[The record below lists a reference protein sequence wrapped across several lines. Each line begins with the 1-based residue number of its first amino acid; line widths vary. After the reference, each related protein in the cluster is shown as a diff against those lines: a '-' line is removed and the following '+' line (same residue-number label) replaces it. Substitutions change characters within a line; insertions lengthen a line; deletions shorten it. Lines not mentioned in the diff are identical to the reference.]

1 MLLWMK
7 FFNQETKQMPNNILK
22 GIVYALA
29 ACFLWGLISVVP
41 LYMKGFT
48 PVEITF
54 GRFLIYGTVSCLFF
68 LKIYCQGRGRYPFPM
83 WWKAL
88 VFSLG
93 CILCDYFFVLSLRY
107 SNPAISTLII
117 GVSPITIAFYGN
129 WKQKEC
135 SSKSLIFPSI
145 LILTG
150 LVVINA
156 PVIMHSTSPDR
167 ILLGLLFAILSLA
180 TWSWFVVANSA
191 FLKVNSKVN
200 STDWATLIGIF
211 TLLWVLILAVVH
223 SICDEG
229 FYCNKYSIPNQQL
242 AVFILGSIL
251 LGIFCSWLGY
261 FFWNKASLNLPVSLL
276 GLMMIFSTLF
286 GLAFVYLYE
295 QHLPAKLEMLGIA
308 LLLAAIVYGLRVS
321 SKTFETQSN
330 P

>member
-1 MLLWMK
+1 
-7 FFNQETKQMPNNILK
+7 MPTQTLK

-29 ACFLWGLISVVP
+29 ACCLWGLISVVP

-68 LKIYCQGRGRYPFPM
+68 LKIYFQGRGRFPFSM
-83 WWKAL
+83 WMKAI

-107 SNPAISTLII
+107 SNPAISTLIL

-129 WKQKEC
+129 WKQKDC
-135 SSKSLIFPSI
+135 NNKSLIFPSI

-150 LVVINA
+150 LIVINA
-156 PVIMHSTSPDR
+156 PVIIHSASPDS

-180 TWSWFVVANSA
+180 AWSWYVVANSA
-191 FLKVNSKVN
+191 FLKMNLKVN

-211 TLLWVLILAVVH
+211 TLLWVLVLGLIHSILAEEF
-223 SICDEG
+223 D
-229 FYCNKYSIPNQQL
+229 FNKYSIPTKEL
-242 AVFILGSIL
+242 AIFMFGSII
-251 LGIFCSWLGY
+251 LGIFCSWLGTY
-261 FFWNKASLNLPVSLL
+261 LWNRASLSLPVSLL

-286 GLAFVYLYE
+286 GLGFVYLYE
-295 QHLPAKLEMLGIA
+295 QHLPAKLELLGIVF
-308 LLLAAIVYGLRVS
+308 LLTAIVYGICVS
-321 SKTFETQSN
+321 SKTREEEKIVQ
-330 P
+330 